1 MARLQTRRVCA
12 AFALAGPAAP
22 VARAYLSPRRDA
34 RYIPPL
40 SANPWDPPAPEAYY
54 EVRFTSPRDVVYEG
68 LGSVAAKASAGVTT
82 TTRCESLFEANALA
96 RRVLARAPSLAIATF
111 KVSANSVRLLD
122 AAVRRAAAPGRG
134 DGGRTAG
141 WGDGERTAGRGDGG
155 RTTAPGRSDGGRAAA
170 SGSGDGDAAD
180 EWVGD
185 FSDIVANAA
194 ANAAAAKSAAPV
206 GGDDSR
212 QKVWDDMLQDLA
224 ETEAAAARTD
234 VDRAWSQYLA
244 SLRLGAELD
253 VTVIGGDAGLRPCPL
268 CNGKG
273 VRTLFG
279 KETTCE
285 WCGGSGSLELDA

>member
-1 MARLQTRRVCA
+1 MARLQRRRICA

-122 AAVRRAAAPGRG
+122 AAARRAAAP
-134 DGGRTAG
+134 
-141 WGDGERTAGRGDGG
+141 GRGDGG